1 MTSQERNSLS
11 AAGDH
16 QGCPKWKSLGE
27 ASGVPG
33 RVLGPN
39 GDLLKSSDL
48 PSGNTTRWV
57 IRRKAEIVAAVRG
70 QLLSLEEACRRY
82 MLTVDEF
89 RAWENSIERHGVMAL
104 KATRLQL
111 YRKSAVRFNQAEK
124 PGRSHPLSDQS
135 SNDLRRHGRDWLFL
149 GS

>member
-16 QGCPKWKSLGE
+16 QGSPVWKSLDE
-27 ASGVPG
+27 PSGVPG

-82 MLTVDEF
+82 MLTTDEF
-89 RAWENSIERHGVMAL
+89 RTWENSIDRHGVLAL

-111 YRKSAVRFNQAEK
+111 YRKSSKRSNHAEK
-124 PGRSHPLSDQS
+124 PGRPRQLSYPS
-135 SNDLRRHGRDWLFL
+135 SRDFRRHGRVWRFL
-149 GS
+149 G